1 MKTFSA
7 NFAGRDF
14 GIVKAY
20 SSRTAAS
27 QYGNGSTIF
36 SDEDDLLNATG
47 LTLAQMVVFYNHHN
61 SAQPVK
67 KFSDRLTA
75 CKRIFNLAQAKAVA
89 VEVLVEAPV
98 ATTVNEIMDDLRASK
113 AAAPKKTKSAFPPA
127 MKIFPAKGLTENPRR
142 EGGFG
147 YKAMDVVLRNP
158 GITYEEYVVCGGRK
172 QDLAWDLAKGNVTL
186 EFPTN

>member
-36 SDEDDLLNATG
+36 SDEDDLINSTG

-67 KFSDRLTA
+67 KFSDRPTA
-75 CKRIFNLAQAKAVA
+75 CKRIFSLAQAKAVP

-98 ATTVNEIMDDLRASK
+98 ATTVNETMNELRTLK

>member
-1 MKTFSA
+1 
-7 NFAGRDF
+7 
-14 GIVKAY
+14 
-20 SSRTAAS
+20 
-27 QYGNGSTIF
+27 
-36 SDEDDLLNATG
+36 
-47 LTLAQMVVFYNHHN
+47 MVVFYNHHN

-67 KFSDRLTA
+67 KFSDRANA

-98 ATTVNEIMDDLRASK
+98 ATTVNETMNELRTLK

-158 GITYEEYVVCGGRK
+158 GISYEEYVVCGGRK